1 MHTAI
6 VTDSTSDIPK
16 DLAEQYDIQ
25 IVPNIMVIDGQEY
38 EDGQGI
44 SREEFYQRLPNLN
57 PPPSTATSSSGV
69 YKNLYQHLLGM
80 GYEEVVSIHTS
91 GLLSGIIN
99 AANAAAQAFS
109 GRVRVV
115 DSEQVSTGLGFQVL
129 EIADQLANGL
139 PLDSILSCLP
149 AYRQRLHLIA
159 MLDTL
164 DYVRRSGRVSW
175 ARAQIGNLLRIKPF
189 IGVKNGEVLRFGEVR
204 TRNKGIE
211 RLREILHN
219 LGPLERLAILHT
231 NAAPE
236 AHDFLGSITVIPP
249 IMPIVIN
256 VTTII
261 GVHTGPNALGFTAV
275 TQEN

>member
-25 IVPNIMVIDGQEY
+25 IVPNIMVINGQEY

-44 SREEFYQRLPNLN
+44 SREEFYERLPHLN
-57 PPPSTATSSSGV
+57 PPPTTATSSSGV
-69 YKNLYQHLLGM
+69 YKNLYQRLLGM
-80 GYEEVVSIHTS
+80 GYEQVVSFHTS

-99 AANAAAQAFS
+99 AANSAAQAFS

-115 DSEQVSTGLGFQVL
+115 DSEQVSTGVGFQVL

-139 PLDSILSCLP
+139 PLDTILSRLP
-149 AYRQRLHLIA
+149 AYRQRLHLVA

-175 ARAQIGNLLRIKPF
+175 TRAQLGNLLRIKPF
-189 IGVKNGEVLRFGEVR
+189 IQVNKGEILRFGEVR
-204 TRNKGIE
+204 TRHKGIE
-211 RLREILHN
+211 RLREILHK

-231 NAAPE
+231 NAAPDAYE
-236 AHDFLGSITVIPP
+236 FLGSIAVTPRIQ
-249 IMPIVIN
+249 PIVIN

-261 GVHTGPNALGFTAV
+261 GVHAGPNALGFTAV
-275 TQEN
+275 TQEI